1 MNSFNEEK
9 KEVAN
14 MLNSWQESRAKL
26 QKEMEGMTNAE
37 KREYLLRK
45 AKENKRIK
53 DMRFEYPEV
62 EADLQNWKKS
72 KT

>member
-1 MNSFNEEK
+1 M
-9 KEVAN
+9 
-14 MLNSWQESRAKL
+14 
-26 QKEMEGMTNAE
+26 
-37 KREYLLRK
+37 K